1 VGWIKRENMN
11 RLNSKDIISQ
21 VLQDIRFQALEY
33 VLKVRQTASSMKVLG
48 QLVYS
53 REKSN
58 EKHSEIIRRV

>member
-11 RLNSKDIISQ
+11 KLSSKGIISQ

-53 REKSN
+53 RE
-58 EKHSEIIRRV
+58 